1 MNAVKYI
8 KGDRVIWMVIL
19 ILSVISLLAVY
30 SSSQSLA
37 FRSQNNSTT
46 YYLIKQMIILT
57 LGLFVIILTHNIPY
71 RYFSKLAQILL
82 IISIPLLIITL
93 LSGRDVN
100 SARRWLDVPGTGFT
114 IQPSDFARI
123 ALIMFVARILS
134 QRQDRLKNYKE
145 VFLPV
150 ILAVIAV
157 CFLIVPANFSTAAI
171 LMITSLVLMF
181 IGRVPV
187 KYLLVFATG
196 MALLFVIF
204 LQIMKVLDVEG
215 RRSTWGNRIE
225 SFLNDEDESVNN
237 YQVNRAKVA
246 IVNGGLVGKGPGNS
260 VQKEKLPQANSDFI
274 YAIII
279 EEYGLIG
286 GLIVLAL
293 YLWLLFRTS
302 LIVRKSNRTFAAF
315 VSIGLCLMIVFH
327 AMINM
332 AVAVNLVPVTGQPLP
347 FISSGG
353 SSVLF
358 TSIALGA
365 ILSVS
370 WGIEID
376 NKNMQEEKIIAEQEE
391 NYE

>member
-315 VSIGLCLMIVFH
+315 VSIGLCLMIVFQ

-358 TSIALGA
+358 TSIALGV